1 MPVTEQHVY
10 FTIDD
15 EADEVVIET
24 LWGAC
29 RKRGPK
35 L

>member
-1 MPVTEQHVY
+1 MPITEQYVY
-10 FTIDD
+10 YSIDEED
-15 EADEVVIET
+15 DEVVIESD
-24 LWGAC
+24 WGAC